1 LKRFVKL
8 LPYVAGWALL
18 VASESLRTLGLING
32 LLQVLLFTFVVC
44 IPAWRTGRMSYVDI
58 GWPMGLVVIGVL
70 TLSMGEGDG
79 LRIAMVGG
87 LYILVGGRMGGG
99 ALNLWRVGALER
111 EFPRYQYQA
120 VRWERTGE
128 TNIPV
133 ARQVEVLSQGFA
145 NASFLS
151 FPAFIIAANPASS
164 ISPVEILGFA
174 VAFGALVFE
183 SVADF
188 QKVAFIS
195 KSKAEGLRNRV
206 CDVGL
211 WRYSRHPNYFG
222 EWMVWNGLILM
233 ALPSLGFLYRTE
245 SMPIAVLVT
254 AGLLF
259 ITRIMYLTLVY
270 LTGAKP
276 SEFYSVQKRPEYADY
291 QRRTNIFFPGPSR
304 QLSE

>member
-1 LKRFVKL
+1 MKKFVKL
-8 LPYVAGWALL
+8 LPYIAGWALL
-18 VASESLRTLGLING
+18 VASNDLRTLGLING
-32 LLQVLLFTFVVC
+32 LLQVVLFTFVVC

-58 GWPMGLVVIGVL
+58 GWPWGLVVIGVL
-70 TLSMGEGDG
+70 TLSMGGGDG

-120 VRWERTGE
+120 VRWEKASE

-133 ARQVEVLSQGFA
+133 ARQVEVLAQGFA

-174 VAFGALVFE
+174 VACGALVFE

-195 KSKAEGLRNRV
+195 KTKAKGLRNRV

-233 ALPSLGFLYRTE
+233 ALPSLVSLYRTE
-245 SMPIAVLVT
+245 SMPVAILVT

-259 ITRIMYLTLVY
+259 VTRIMYVTLVY

-291 QRRTNIFFPGPSR
+291 QRKTNIFFPGPNR
-304 QLSE
+304 